1 MQGERTDEG
10 LLSGREARRRSRH
23 WFSVSVMTHDEEAER
38 QRCRRLLGGAPIGFL
53 LCGAGWVLVSAAADR
68 NFSSFMFVLLIFSG
82 YMGFVGGSLYYGWRT
97 LWYGIPLVVLSVPS
111 TWRNVVQGAVLLLLW
126 LGPLFYFIPASS
138 GLMSIVERT
147 SGWIVFGAALI
158 GLLGYGLGVVV
169 SEAIF
174 RLPVRPLLVAV
185 VVVFVL
191 CFMTKNEITLEL
203 SDSELLTTSEETTS
217 EERAYLHYLLYS
229 AVAVGGVLLGRRALL
244 HEAQLRGRDARLR
257 R

>member
-1 MQGERTDEG
+1 
-10 LLSGREARRRSRH
+10 
-23 WFSVSVMTHDEEAER
+23 MTHDEEAER

-97 LWYGIPLVVLSVPS
+97 LWYGTPLVVFSVPS

-147 SGWIVFGAALI
+147 SGWVVFVAALI
-158 GLLGYGLGVVV
+158 GLLGWGLGVVV

-185 VVVFVL
+185 AVVFVL
-191 CFMTKNEITLEL
+191 CFMTKNEITLGTYDEYGYPDEL
-203 SDSELLTTSEETTS
+203 SDSELLTTS

-229 AVAVGGVLLGRRALL
+229 AVAVGGVFLGRLGLL

>member
-1 MQGERTDEG
+1 
-10 LLSGREARRRSRH
+10 
-23 WFSVSVMTHDEEAER
+23 
-38 QRCRRLLGGAPIGFL
+38 
-53 LCGAGWVLVSAAADR
+53 
-68 NFSSFMFVLLIFSG
+68 
-82 YMGFVGGSLYYGWRT
+82 MGFVGGSLYYGWRT

-111 TWRNVVQGAVLLLLW
+111 AWRNVVQGAVLLLLW

-147 SGWIVFGAALI
+147 SGWTVFGAALI

-191 CFMTKNEITLEL
+191 CFMTKNEITLGTYDEYGYYVSDEL
-203 SDSELLTTSEETTS
+203 SDSELLTTS

-229 AVAVGGVLLGRRALL
+229 AVAVGGVLLSRWALP
-244 HEAQLRGRDARLR
+244 HEARLR